1 MNTPKKQGRIA
12 RGWQMT
18 KSSWQVL
25 KLDKELM
32 TLPML
37 SMVTVIGAMVLY
49 VTTFIAIA
57 IGLITSGILPID
69 PSATNTQEPPVWLGL
84 IIGFG
89 AYLIAATITNFFGA
103 AIIAGAAERFNGGD
117 PTVKSSLASARR
129 KIRPLFGFSLLM
141 AFVGT
146 ILSAIE
152 DRVPFAGKIAV
163 WLFDAAWNIANIF
176 ALPVIVL
183 SKEDVS
189 PLQATKQSVGI
200 IKKVWGEGIIANL
213 GISIIAGLTIISH
226 ILMTTALSL
235 LVGSLGGL
243 YFLIPIIIG
252 VIALIGLIILFETL
266 TSIATTALYLYATTG
281 TVPGNF
287 TKQLL
292 ESSMT
297 PKKARKVFA

>member
-1 MNTPKKQGRIA
+1 MNTTKKQGRIA

-37 SMVTVIGAMVLY
+37 SVFAVIGAMVLY
-49 VTTFIAIA
+49 IGAFVAIV
-57 IGLITSGILPID
+57 IGLIASGIVPFD
-69 PSATNTQEPPVWLGL
+69 PNATNSQEPPMWVGL
-84 IIGFG
+84 IVGFG

-103 AIIAGAAERFNGGD
+103 AVIAGAAERFNGGD
-117 PTVKSSLASARR
+117 PTVRSSIASAKR
-129 KIRPLFGFSLLM
+129 KIRPLFGFSVLM
-141 AFVGT
+141 ALVGT

-163 WLFDAAWNIANIF
+163 WLFDAAWNVANIF

-183 SKEDVS
+183 SAEHVS
-189 PLQATKQSVGI
+189 PLRATKQSVGI

-213 GISIIAGLTIISH
+213 GISVIAGLTIVSH
-226 ILMTTALSL
+226 ILVTTAVSL

-243 YFLIPIIIG
+243 YFLIPVVVG
-252 VIALIGLIILFETL
+252 VLALVGLIIFFETL

-281 TVPGNF
+281 KVPGDF
-287 TKQLL
+287 SKQLL
-292 ESSMT
+292 ENSMT

>member
-1 MNTPKKQGRIA
+1 METTKKQGRIA
-12 RGWQMT
+12 RGWHMT

-37 SMVTVIGAMVLY
+37 SMLSVVAAMILYLVIFVG
-49 VTTFIAIA
+49 IAL
-57 IGLITSGILPID
+57 GLIASGIVPID
-69 PSATNTQEPPVWLGL
+69 PNAANQSEPPVWLGL
-84 IIGFG
+84 IVGFG
-89 AYLIAATITNFFGA
+89 AYLIGATITNFFSA
-103 AIIAGAAERFNGGD
+103 AVIAGAAERFSGGD
-117 PTVKSSLASARR
+117 PTVKGSLRVARR

-146 ILSAIE
+146 LLSAIE
-152 DRVPFAGKIAV
+152 ERVPFAGKIAV

-183 SKEDVS
+183 SKEHVS

-213 GISIIAGLTIISH
+213 GISVIAGLAVGSH
-226 ILMTTALSL
+226 ILMTIAISL
-235 LVGSLGGL
+235 LVGSMGGL
-243 YFLIPIIIG
+243 YFLIPVILG
-252 VIALIGLIILFETL
+252 VLMLFGLIILFETL

-281 TVPGNF
+281 KVPGDF

-297 PKKARKVFA
+297 PKKARKIFA